1 MKYGPS
7 FAQWSQDSTGFKASL
22 EHHDPNNA
30 KAVDQFCKNIVFTT
44 KGWICWKQL
53 RVCRCKLDQ
62 SNKSLSQIQNSA
74 VLVPMGSFLT
84 RSSGLAARLC
94 SFLLVKRITCE
105 AYEVAGEA
113 NVPLKCLF
121 CKDSFATRN
130 SLFKHLR
137 REHPTCHNRT
147 CQKCK
152 IFPVT
157 GSCYECK
164 EAVLCGK
171 CYEKWKEHPKYASL
185 TFNNNLPQHMQGGN
199 QVKKTPK
206 AEVAEVAEESEREVA
221 SAKAPLQ
228 FTSKLP
234 KSILDAFNQ
243 RASCKRPSFRIPSK
257 ILRKEVPLE
266 DLEFAWHNGLL
277 CAVPIGTTSTFG
289 HEEKD
294 QWLNL
299 AKFDKTRDIALSPA
313 EPQVTSELLKAILRF
328 HTFATKLNCQ
338 DLRRV
343 AKSTWNC
350 RDSADAWQSCAE
362 KTPGIRIH
370 RERSGRGSSGHRSAS
385 IQLQHVESLE
395 PFDFEKFALQFLAQV
410 DGVEFYS
417 TPSLAESMHF
427 YGPCD
432 NVPLDLCYH
441 LVWLARQSGC
451 IVPVADGRSDGAL
464 VVKLTKDSAS
474 EVRVVGQKSSKSW
487 GVADDMMEFGNSYIQ
502 KLSTSEAT

>member
-1 MKYGPS
+1 MTQTRHRRGHHFGKTTVVLMTKK
-7 FAQWSQDSTGFKASL
+7 DGFVGS
-22 EHHDPNNA
+22 N
-30 KAVDQFCKNIVFTT
+30 
-44 KGWICWKQL
+44 WKS
-53 RVCRCKLDQ
+53 RCKLLILGLTDEENQ
-62 SNKSLSQIQNSA
+62 RSKHIYLFSQIQNSA
-74 VLVPMGSFLT
+74 ALVSMGSFLT
-84 RSSGLAARLC
+84 RSSRLGARLC
-94 SFLLVKRITCE
+94 SLLLVKRVECE
-105 AYEVAGEA
+105 SDEVAGEA
-113 NVPLKCLF
+113 KVPFNCLF

-147 CQKCK
+147 CQKCN

-164 EAVLCGK
+164 EAVLCSQ
-171 CYEKWKEHPKYASL
+171 CFEKWKEHPKYASL
-185 TFNNNLPQHMQGGN
+185 SFNNTLPQHMQGGN

-206 AEVAEVAEESEREVA
+206 AEVDEVVEVSEKEVGP
-221 SAKAPLQ
+221 AKAPLQ

-234 KSILDAFNQ
+234 KSIVDAFNQ

-257 ILRKEVPLE
+257 ILLEEVPLE
-266 DLEFAWHNGLL
+266 DLEFAWRNGLL
-277 CAVPIGTTSTFG
+277 HAVPIGTTSTFG

-299 AKFDKTRDIALSPA
+299 AKLDKTRDIALSPA

-328 HTFATKLNCQ
+328 HIFATKLTCQ

-350 RDSADAWQSCAE
+350 RDSAEAWQSCAE

-385 IQLQHVESLE
+385 IQLQQGECVE
-395 PFDFEKFALQFLAQV
+395 PFDFEEFALQFLAQV
-410 DGVEFYS
+410 DGMEFYS

-427 YGPCD
+427 YGPFD
-432 NVPLDLCYH
+432 VPLDLCYH

-464 VVKLTKDSAS
+464 MVKLTKDSTREAGGGP
-474 EVRVVGQKSSKSW
+474 E
-487 GVADDMMEFGNSYIQ
+487 EF
-502 KLSTSEAT
+502 